1 LTDGRTV
8 IEKGDEHRILSG
20 LPLGLVGSL
29 DVISEP
35 TPRIFGE
42 AGAVTG
48 LQVG

>member
-1 LTDGRTV
+1 MTDGRTV

-20 LPLGLVGSL
+20 LLLMLVGSL
-29 DVISEP
+29 DVITER
-35 TPRIFGE
+35 TPRDLRE